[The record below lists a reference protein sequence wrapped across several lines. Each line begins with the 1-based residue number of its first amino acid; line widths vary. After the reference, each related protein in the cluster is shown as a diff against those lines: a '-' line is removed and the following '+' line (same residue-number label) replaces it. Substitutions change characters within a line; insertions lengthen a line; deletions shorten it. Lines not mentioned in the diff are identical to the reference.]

1 MQQSK
6 PTRAPTPA
14 SWKPGQSGN
23 PKGSPK
29 RDESLTGLM
38 REFLK
43 GIDEKTGKER
53 RQMFIEKAFKKA
65 EEEGDNV
72 TMKLIW
78 NYLDGLPQ
86 AKLDLTTKGEK
97 INSLKELTD
106 AELQA
111 IAEGSASRDGE
122 EGTSE
127 ETSD

>member
-1 MQQSK
+1 MQENETKVNPS
-6 PTRAPTPA
+6 R
-14 SWKPGQSGN
+14 WKPGQSGN

-38 REFLK
+38 REFLR

-86 AKLDLTTKGEK
+86 GHLDLTSKGDT
-97 INSLKELTD
+97 INQSLKVEFVNGKRPD
-106 AELQA
+106 
-111 IAEGSASRDGE
+111 
-122 EGTSE
+122 TSE
-127 ETSD
+127 V